1 MGTDAII
8 GYITGGSF
16 LIFVILLIVFISHT
30 SKTGTKTAETEI
42 KKVEK
47 QNNKSNEGDKN
58 RKELVEQYG
67 EIEVLIAEYK
77 QSLDQHAHGKTYG
90 SLELYCIA
98 EKDKQEKR
106 DAQIKY
112 IKSLSKEDLELYLL
126 QEEAIKQ
133 IYKKYE

>member
-1 MGTDAII
+1 MD
-8 GYITGGSF
+8 TGG
-16 LIFVILLIVFISHT
+16 IVGLIVGVSLAISLIIVMMYAIRDD
-30 SKTGTKTAETEI
+30 SLKTEAAK
-42 KKVEK
+42 
-47 QNNKSNEGDKN
+47 NKSNEKNKSDEGDKN

-90 SLELYCIA
+90 SLESYCIV